1 MRRGWQAAAAFFFAL
16 FAFAFSRAWSLPLED
31 ALGPGP
37 GFFPLWLAV
46 LGMTLAAMLIIQV
59 SRHDQMAFADAI
71 ATPNGGAVL
80 RIFSILAGIAAAA
93 ALIDW
98 LGFRL
103 VALGFCTLLLPAVGA
118 RNPFVVI
125 VFALLGSFGVFHVF
139 YQWLKVPLPIGAFGV

>member
-46 LGMTLAAMLIIQV
+46 LGMALAATLVVQV
-59 SRHDQMAFADAI
+59 SWHDQAAFAGAI
-71 ATPNGGAVL
+71 ATPGGVAVL
-80 RIFSILAGIAAAA
+80 RILSILAGIAGAAA
-93 ALIDW
+93 MLDW

-103 VALGFCTLLLPAVGA
+103 VALGFCALLLPAVGA

-125 VFALLGSFGVFHVF
+125 AFALLGSFGVFHVF
-139 YQWLKVPLPIGAFGV
+139 YHWLKVPLPIGAFGV